1 VEHFKE
7 CLTDVEYLLMEFD
20 LIILK
25 QLEVCRVLNSASH
38 VGKRGCNHVV
48 KLESC
53 RVVFV
58 YEVVVCIVLQELDQS
73 CDVLNK

>member
-1 VEHFKE
+1 VDYLEKCLLYVEN
-7 CLTDVEYLLMEFD
+7 LLMEFD

-25 QLEVCRVLNSASH
+25 QLEVCHVLNSASH
-38 VGKRGCNHVV
+38 VRKRGCNCVV

-58 YEVVVCIVLQELDQS
+58 YEVLVCIVLQELDHS